1 MRFGGLLASLLI
13 GCGAAQAGGLRF
25 CEQPPRLSASQQD
38 KQLRFVA
45 IVKDELERSGQGVA
59 LVSRAGTDL
68 SRFEMRYSH
77 AGLALKAS
85 DNTPWSVRQ
94 LYYVCDEASPKLY
107 DQGLAGFLIGANQPE
122 LGYLSVVL
130 LPPLEGAALEQAAL
144 DKRRALQLL
153 ASDYSANAY
162 PFSTRYQNCNQW
174 VAELL
179 AATLGNLGNLEQGAV
194 DEVRPQ
200 AQAWLQA
207 QGYRPSAFE
216 IGFQPLLWGA
226 AAFIPWVHN
235 DDHPAEDLAAARYL
249 VSMPASIEGFVQ
261 QTLVGAQRIEFC
273 HNRQHVLIRRGWGP
287 ALAEGCVAEA
297 QDTVIALDQP
307 SPKNLLSSGK

>member
-1 MRFGGLLASLLI
+1 LTREVGLVLALLL

-25 CEQPPRLSASQQD
+25 CEQPQRLSASQQD

-94 LYYVCDEASPKLY
+94 LYYVCDEAAPKLY
-107 DQGLAGFLIGANQPE
+107 DQGLAGFLIGANQSE
-122 LGYLSVVL
+122 LGYLSVVM
-130 LPPLEGAALEQAAL
+130 LPPLEGAALERAAL

-153 ASDYSANAY
+153 AADYSANAY

-179 AATLGNLGNLEQGAV
+179 AATLGDLGEGA
-194 DEVRPQ
+194 DNELRPQ
-200 AQAWLQA
+200 AQAWLKA
-207 QGYRPSAFE
+207 QGYRPASFE
-216 IGFQPLLWGA
+216 IGFKPLLWGA
-226 AAFIPWVHN
+226 VAFIPWVHN
-235 DDHPAEDLAAARYL
+235 DDHPAEDLAAARYR
-249 VSMPASIEGFVQ
+249 VSMPASIEAFVKDRMAA
-261 QTLVGAQRIEFC
+261 AQRIEFC
-273 HNRQHVLIRRGWGP
+273 HNGKHVLVRRGWGP
-287 ALAEGCVAEA
+287 GLAEGCVAEP
-297 QDTVIALDQP
+297 QDTVMTLD
-307 SPKNLLSSGK
+307 

>member
-1 MRFGGLLASLLI
+1 MIRVVGLLALALL

-25 CEQPPRLSASQQD
+25 CEQPQRLSASQQD

-107 DQGLAGFLIGANQPE
+107 DQGLAGFLIGANQAE
-122 LGYLSVVL
+122 LGFLSVVL
-130 LPPLEGAALEQAAL
+130 FPPAQGAELERAAL

-153 ASDYSANAY
+153 AIDYSANAY
-162 PFSTRYQNCNQW
+162 PFSPRYQNCNQW

-179 AATLGNLGNLEQGAV
+179 AATLGNLGEGGV
-194 DEVRPQ
+194 DELRPQ
-200 AQAWLQA
+200 AQAWLKA
-207 QGYRPSAFE
+207 QGYRPATFE
-216 IGFQPLLWGA
+216 IGFKPLLWGA

-235 DDHPAEDLAAARYL
+235 DDHPTEDLAAARYL

-261 QTLVGAQRIEFC
+261 QTMAGAQRIEFC
-273 HNRQHVLIRRGWGP
+273 HNGKHVLMRRGWGP
-287 ALAEGCVAEA
+287 RLAEGCVAEP
-297 QDTVIALDQP
+297 QDTVIALD
-307 SPKNLLSSGK
+307 

>member
-1 MRFGGLLASLLI
+1 MIRVFGPLALWLL

-94 LYYVCDEASPKLY
+94 LYYVCDEAAPKLY
-107 DQGLAGFLIGANQPE
+107 DQGLAGFLIGANQAD
-122 LGYLSVVL
+122 LGFLSVVL
-130 LPPLEGAALEQAAL
+130 FPPAQAAELERAAL
-144 DKRRALQLL
+144 DKRRALQFL
-153 ASDYSANAY
+153 APDYSANAY
-162 PFSTRYQNCNQW
+162 PFSARYQNCNQW

-179 AATLGNLGNLEQGAV
+179 AATLGNLGEGAV
-194 DEVRPQ
+194 EELRPQ
-200 AQAWLQA
+200 AQAWLKA
-207 QGYRPSAFE
+207 QGYRPAAFE
-216 IGFQPLLWGA
+216 IGFKPMLWGA

-235 DDHPAEDLAAARYL
+235 DDHPAEELAAARYL
-249 VSMPASIEGFVQ
+249 VSMPASIETFVQ
-261 QTLVGAQRIEFC
+261 QTMAGAQRIEFC
-273 HNRQHVLIRRGWGP
+273 HNGQHVLIRRGWGP
-287 ALAEGCVAEA
+287 GLAEGCVAEP
-297 QDTVIALDQP
+297 QDSVIRL
-307 SPKNLLSSGK
+307 N

>member
-1 MRFGGLLASLLI
+1 LIRSGGLILGLLFA
-13 GCGAAQAGGLRF
+13 CGSAQAGGLRF
-25 CEQPPRLSASQQD
+25 CEQPPRLSADQHD

-45 IVKDELERSGQGVA
+45 IVKDELERSEQGVA
-59 LVSRAGTDL
+59 LVARAGTDL
-68 SRFEMRYSH
+68 SRFGQRYSH

-107 DQGLAGFLIGANQPE
+107 DQGLVGFLIGANQPE

-130 LPPLEGAALEQAAL
+130 LPPAEGAALALAAL

-153 ASDYSANAY
+153 AADYSANAY
-162 PFSTRYQNCNQW
+162 PFSPRYQNCNQW
-174 VAELL
+174 VLELL
-179 AATLGNLGNLEQGAV
+179 AATLGNLGAAGDGDGGGGQ
-194 DEVRPQ
+194 DIRPQ

-216 IGFQPLLWGA
+216 IGFTPLLWGA

-261 QTLVGAQRIEFC
+261 QILAGAQRIEFC

-287 ALAEGCVAEA
+287 GLAEGCVAEP
-297 QDTVIALDQP
+297 QDTVIALD
-307 SPKNLLSSGK
+307 

>member
-1 MRFGGLLASLLI
+1 MTRGVGLVLTLLL

-25 CEQPPRLSASQQD
+25 CEQPMQLSASQQD

-107 DQGLAGFLIGANQPE
+107 DQGLAGFLIGANQAE
-122 LGYLSVVL
+122 LGYLSVL
-130 LPPLEGAALEQAAL
+130 LFPAAQGAAIERAAL

-153 ASDYSANAY
+153 AADYSANAY
-162 PFSTRYQNCNQW
+162 PFSPRYQNCNQW

-179 AATLGNLGNLEQGAV
+179 AATLGNLGDGA
-194 DEVRPQ
+194 DHELRSQ
-200 AQAWLQA
+200 AQAWLKA
-207 QGYRPSAFE
+207 QGYRPAAFD
-216 IGFQPLLWGA
+216 IGFKPLLWGA
-226 AAFIPWVHN
+226 AAVIPWVHN
-235 DDHPAEDLAAARYL
+235 DDHPAEDLAAARYQ

-261 QTLVGAQRIEFC
+261 QTMAGAQRIEFC
-273 HNRQHVLIRRGWGP
+273 HNGKHVLIRRGWGP
-287 ALAEGCVAEA
+287 RLAEGCVAEA
-297 QDTVIALDQP
+297 QDSVIALD
-307 SPKNLLSSGK
+307 